1 MSGSSRLAGRRVL
14 ITGGAAG
21 IGRASALRCIAEG
34 ASVALLDLHAD
45 QLAATAAELGCS
57 GHAVDVTDEERVADA
72 VAAAA
77 GRMGG
82 IDGVVN
88 AAGIMLRG
96 SIGDVDGAT
105 WRRVIDVNL
114 TGPYLVIRAAMS
126 HLSAAQGASIV
137 NIASGQALLPNS
149 PDRAAYSASKGGV
162 LNLSRALAAEL
173 APRIRVNC
181 VCPGLVDTSMADGV
195 RHNTGN
201 YALGR
206 IADPGEITAA
216 IAFLLSSE
224 ASFVTGAA
232 LAVDGGR
239 SFH

>member
-1 MSGSSRLAGRRVL
+1 MSGSARLAGRRIL

-21 IGRASALRCIAEG
+21 IGRATAVRCLAEG
-34 ASVALLDLHAD
+34 ARVAVLDLQAD
-45 QLAATAAELGCS
+45 PLAATAAELGCS
-57 GHAVDVTDEERVADA
+57 GHAVDVTDEKRVAEA
-72 VAAAA
+72 VTDAA

-82 IDGVVN
+82 IDGLVN

-96 SIGDVDGAT
+96 SIGEVDGAA

-114 TGPYLVIRAAMS
+114 TGPYLVIRAAID
-126 HLSAAQGASIV
+126 HLAAAPGASIV

-181 VCPGLVDTSMADGV
+181 VCPGLVDTAMAEGV
-195 RHNTGN
+195 RHTTGN

-206 IADPGEITAA
+206 ISDPQEITAA
-216 IAFLLSSE
+216 VAFLLSAE

>member
-1 MSGSSRLAGRRVL
+1 MSGSSRLAGRRIL

-21 IGRASALRCIAEG
+21 IGRASAVRCLAEG
-34 ASVALLDLHAD
+34 ARVALLDLQAD
-45 QLAATAAELGCS
+45 PLAAAAAELGCS
-57 GHAVDVTDEERVADA
+57 GHAVDVTDEKRVAEA
-72 VAAAA
+72 VTDAA

-82 IDGVVN
+82 IDGLVN

-96 SIGDVDGAT
+96 SIGEVDGAA

-114 TGPYLVIRAAMS
+114 TGPYLVIRAAID
-126 HLSAAQGASIV
+126 HLAAAPGASIV

-181 VCPGLVDTSMADGV
+181 VCPGLVDTAMAEGV

-206 IADPGEITAA
+206 IADPQEITAA
-216 IAFLLSSE
+216 VAFLLSTE

>member
-1 MSGSSRLAGRRVL
+1 MSGSPRLAGRRVL

-21 IGRASALRCIAEG
+21 IGRATALRCIEEG
-34 ASVALLDLHAD
+34 ARVALLDLHAD
-45 QLAATAAELGCS
+45 QLAATATELGCS

-82 IDGVVN
+82 IDGIVN

-126 HLSAAQGASIV
+126 HLAAAQGASIV

-181 VCPGLVDTSMADGV
+181 VCPGLVDTAMADGV

-206 IADPGEITAA
+206 IADPREITAA
-216 IAFLLSSE
+216 VAFLLSAE

>member
-21 IGRASALRCIAEG
+21 IGRATALRCLAEG

-77 GRMGG
+77 GRMGS
-82 IDGVVN
+82 IDGIVN

-181 VCPGLVDTSMADGV
+181 VCPGLVDTAMADGV

-206 IADPGEITAA
+206 IADPQEITAA
-216 IAFLLSSE
+216 VAFLLSAE

>member
-1 MSGSSRLAGRRVL
+1 MSERSRLAGRRIL

-21 IGRASALRCIAEG
+21 IGKATAMRCLAEG
-34 ASVALLDLHAD
+34 ASVALLDLQAD
-45 QLAATAAELGCS
+45 QLAMTAAALDCS
-57 GHAVDVTDEERVADA
+57 GHAVDVRDEAGVTDA

-77 GRMGG
+77 DRMGG

-88 AAGIMLRG
+88 AAGVMLRG

-105 WRRVIDVNL
+105 WRRVIDINL
-114 TGPYLVIRAAMS
+114 TGPYLVIRAAMKY
-126 HLSAAQGASIV
+126 LEVADGASIV
-137 NIASGQALLPNS
+137 NIASGQALLANS
-149 PDRAAYSASKGGV
+149 PDRSAYSASKGGV

-173 APRIRVNC
+173 APRIRVNS
-181 VCPGLVDTSMADGV
+181 VCPGLVDTAMADGV
-195 RHNTGN
+195 RHNAGN

-206 IADPGEITAA
+206 LADPQEIAA
-216 IAFLLSSE
+216 AVTFLLSSE